1 MANKPTQ
8 PLFPLGIETAEQ
20 SKLKGILNTDI
31 IEHGPDAIMTV
42 PETKAADGLPSAVRY
57 NSETDD
63 FEGFYEHGGWLPLGG
78 GGVRWEVLPHAPTA
92 TLESGRGY
100 LINNTSGA
108 STVVLP
114 LPTRIGDSVT
124 VCDMYGKFSV
134 YPLTIDPNGKAMYGN
149 VEAMTI
155 STDSATAT
163 FTWTGDARGWI
174 ITAGVGLG
182 QGRVYSRTIYTDT
195 LGFPTSEVTLATQPS
210 IVDVYV
216 DGKRLV
222 ESKYSLSGYEV
233 RFSPSLPAGVE
244 LQVVQYVPI
253 QLGLGSG
260 GSDSGITPWVYNGG
274 AAVGGETTISVP
286 DLALGVPFIT
296 INGYANYP
304 GFAYSYDVG
313 AHVLTFG
320 TPLEAGDMVVLML
333 SGEVAGNIPV
343 NTSAG
348 FLAIEALRRTYADAG
363 YNLVEGSF
371 GRGGTVSTATDVLL
385 NEVDGKAYSWGG
397 VFPPEGKVIP
407 AGSTPASSGGVVI
420 GAWSRVDDAGLVGG
434 LSKPVTWIGYAG
446 GANPAGTVSS
456 VAAFKSAAA
465 QGSTTHIPKGNYLID
480 ESVDLSNAEWDF
492 AKGAVLNI
500 TGGAV
505 VTIGNIKAGIYNI
518 FTGAG
523 SVVFSKENDVVYP
536 EWFITGTDATPGLT
550 KCVDAC
556 VPNRVRMHI
565 SYPLSLGSEWLI
577 NARLPITCNA
587 RVTFSPTGG
596 NTKGITVGEGAASW
610 NSHIQLPNV
619 TAFSDFG
626 IRLRGCN
633 LINLEIGAI
642 SACGDGLRF
651 ETVNAIARQ
660 VLDNNVRVQSIQG
673 CTAAFAV
680 TSDDSRNVFQGNE
693 IYCNFIVGC
702 NKAVEYRSSVSMTNF
717 DSNSWVI
724 SAIDGAIDGSIGL
737 INSSPSKISKTTFKV
752 TNWCGGFGGSG
763 KLVDGDFN
771 GSDMLFRLN
780 AEIPYSAMNIN
791 GSSNRISYL
800 RPGWTSMP
808 IMQCVFTP
816 ATALAEFNGGVP
828 VNHDQLRLRLT
839 VPSSIPVGGR
849 VVGYACTPLDD
860 GYSLLFSATPTS
872 PAGMT
877 LEYVRRESKNIVRIS
892 WVNQGTAP
900 VAAGA
905 LIDFTLNIG

>member
-20 SKLKGILNTDI
+20 SKLKGFLNTDI

-57 NSETDD
+57 NSESDD

-134 YPLTIDPNGKAMYGN
+134 YPLTIDPNGNAMYGN

-195 LGFPTSEVTLATQPS
+195 LGFPTSEVTLTTQPS

-304 GFAYSYDVG
+304 GFAYSYDAG

-320 TPLEAGDMVVLML
+320 TPLEVGDMVVLML

-371 GRGGTVSTATDVLL
+371 GRGGTVTTATDVLL

-397 VFPPEGKVIP
+397 TLPKTVPLNSTPETTGGVGVNSWSDMSETYDILITYGQSNSVGFAAGQTGTPSTLEGRGVITPLGYYWNGSAVVPLIYDMVQSSGEKSTGNAWVPFANEYCKLTGRKLIVIP
-407 AGSTPASSGGVVI
+407 C
-420 GAWSRVDDAGLVGG
+420 
-434 LSKPVTWIGYAG
+434 
-446 GANPAGTVSS
+446 
-456 VAAFKSAAA
+456 
-465 QGSTTHIPKGNYLID
+465 
-480 ESVDLSNAEWDF
+480 
-492 AKGAVLNI
+492 AKGATTIAQLQKGGQWYTAMTAYVSNCLAWLQSNNKFVGKRWMGFHQGETDQLNLTPEADYV
-500 TGGAV
+500 TGLV
-505 VTIGNIKAGIYNI
+505 QLK
-518 FTGAG
+518 
-523 SVVFSKENDVVYP
+523 NDVVADFTLNKFVIHFVGYP
-536 EWFITGTDATPGLT
+536 QNRKETSWDSIINIQRRLVRSHKDVVCGF
-550 KCVDAC
+550 DAC
-556 VPNRVRMHI
+556 DSFTMQNGMLTSDRVHYAQIGFNLMGSTSGRVVADLVLNDETNDYRGDSAFTQLKFPKDRWWFM
-565 SYPLSLGSEWLI
+565 LSASVEKLGGVWSI
-577 NARLPITCNA
+577 KDRANSVSGI
-587 RVTFSPTGG
+587 FSAVS
-596 NTKGITVGEGAASW
+596 NIDSIA
-610 NSHIQLPNV
+610 V
-619 TAFSDFG
+619 TANSEL
-626 IRLRGCN
+626 RLH
-633 LINLEIGAI
+633 
-642 SACGDGLRF
+642 
-651 ETVNAIARQ
+651 
-660 VLDNNVRVQSIQG
+660 
-673 CTAAFAV
+673 TAADISSMLQPLRVNTTLALEELGFRFIAEAA
-680 TSDDSRNVFQGNE
+680 DSRNVAIHCIANLSFLVKTDGTIASHTGNAL
-693 IYCNFIVGC
+693 NPLL
-702 NKAVEYRSSVSMTNF
+702 SQL
-717 DSNSWVI
+717 I
-724 SAIDGAIDGSIGL
+724 SASY
-737 INSSPSKISKTTFKV
+737 NSSTQNWTV
-752 TNWCGGFGGSG
+752 TVAGNMVGSATVAPYG
-763 KLVDGDFN
+763 V
-771 GSDMLFRLN
+771 GSNARL
-780 AEIPYSAMNIN
+780 
-791 GSSNRISYL
+791 
-800 RPGWTSMP
+800 
-808 IMQCVFTP
+808 
-816 ATALAEFNGGVP
+816 
-828 VNHDQLRLRLT
+828 
-839 VPSSIPVGGR
+839 VGGTGAALY
-849 VVGYACTPLDD
+849 VNCPSADANKSFSVQ
-860 GYSLLFSATPTS
+860 LLNT
-872 PAGMT
+872 
-877 LEYVRRESKNIVRIS
+877 RI
-892 WVNQGTAP
+892 NFT
-900 VAAGA
+900 
-905 LIDFTLNIG
+905 DFDNIGPIHLSGIGGQPNW